1 MPPSAAAGW
10 LLRVRVV
17 PDAVSITTRS
27 PEPSALELDAV
38 EAMWRE
44 AGSADLETATGRAA
58 WRALAGLVGSE
69 TAAWLARSFPP
80 RTDAGGVITITR
92 PTSVRTGMHAP
103 RLNGLPPAM
112 ELWLARGGGSPLRV
126 STLAPLV
133 DEIDIDLDDPDSTD
147 LPWWT
152 SFAEAVRVGLAAEID
167 LGARGDDIDVLYVIG
182 IGGGDPGALLTD
194 QADSGRLGLIGLGTA
209 TTSVDG
215 DRHLA
220 QAGSHA
226 GGRADRRGCRALGGR
241 WSGHHARG
249 RRWREPPRRTRSCP
263 RRSTVAGVVGPRAR
277 QRVG

>member
-1 MPPSAAAGW
+1 MSAPTVGVLLPVRLETRFVPPSAAAGW

-215 DRHLA
+215 EPTA
-220 QAGSHA
+220 AF
-226 GGRADRRGCRALGGR
+226 GGIDTWRRLVHTRAAEQTGADAVRSAVGGP
-241 WSGHHARG
+241 GTMPA
-249 RRWREPPRRTRSCP
+249 
-263 RRSTVAGVVGPRAR
+263 VVG
-277 QRVG
+277 G